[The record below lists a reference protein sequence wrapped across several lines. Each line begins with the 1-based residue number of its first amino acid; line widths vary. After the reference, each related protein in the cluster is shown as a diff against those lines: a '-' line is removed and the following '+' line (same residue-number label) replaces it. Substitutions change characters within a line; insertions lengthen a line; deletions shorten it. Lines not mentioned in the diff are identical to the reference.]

1 MGTLRNILLI
11 EDEPDIR
18 TVAKLALEAVGGYH
32 VEVAASGPE
41 GVALAQRVPPDLILL
56 DVMMPG
62 MDGVATFQA
71 LREVSVVAHAPVVF
85 LTAKAQRHEIE
96 HYRTLGA
103 AGVISKPF
111 DPLTLSQLVE
121 AIWNEQHGTNE
132 QPGSEQLN

>member
-41 GVALAQRVPPDLILL
+41 GVALAQRMPPDLILL

-71 LREVSVVAHAPVVF
+71 LREVSAGAHAPVVF

-96 HYRTLGA
+96 RYRTLGA